1 MLWIAFL
8 GSFLSSEMKSPQ
20 DLIVMKRLVALII
33 DVILALVI
41 LGTTAARYKYKKHRS
56 QRLGMPL
63 SLQNIREHSLR
74 QTLAIRENLKGIYSQ
89 EVRICVLPKKNS
101 PKIEKIEIDGEE

>member
-41 LGTTAARYKYKKHRS
+41 LGTTAARYKYKKHRT
-56 QRLGMPL
+56 QNPGYAPLIAEYTGAFPQANLGYP
-63 SLQNIREHSLR
+63 REFKRDLLPGSSHLR
-74 QTLAIRENLKGIYSQ
+74 TS
-89 EVRICVLPKKNS
+89 
-101 PKIEKIEIDGEE
+101 